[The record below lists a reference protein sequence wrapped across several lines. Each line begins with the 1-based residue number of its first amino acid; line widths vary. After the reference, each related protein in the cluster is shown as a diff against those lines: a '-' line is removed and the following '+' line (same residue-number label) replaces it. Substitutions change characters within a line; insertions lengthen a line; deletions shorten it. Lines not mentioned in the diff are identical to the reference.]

1 MLTNGSL
8 RWGSPAQID
17 ENNICI
23 GVSQLNEED
32 GRENLIK
39 MDSYDSSILGKKYDN
54 GQWIDN
60 PDYVEPEPEVLP
72 TISDLNTSIEELKS
86 KNETLEQQ
94 NTALMLGM
102 VDVYS
107 ALQTLLDS

>member
-1 MLTNGSL
+1 MFTY
-8 RWGSPAQID
+8 AQID
-17 ENNICI
+17 ENNICM
-23 GVSQLNEED
+23 GVSQLHSKESSD
-32 GRENLIK
+32 NLILLS
-39 MDSYDSSILGKKYDN
+39 DDEDFTSLLGKKYDN

-72 TISDLNTSIEELKS
+72 TISDLNTSIEELKT